1 MLSAFSLSLIQVEAR
16 CSERLEDPLKVQE
29 AGGAWVEVCE
39 QLRAMSLLV
48 PEFPSW
54 WEGSLQ
60 TPGTCPLAAFFSADQ
75 KVRRKHAQAFP
86 SARGFLSP
94 GMALGVFR
102 GKCETETL
110 TFDG

>member
-39 QLRAMSLLV
+39 QLRAVSPLV
-48 PEFPSW
+48 PELPSW

-60 TPGTCPLAAFFSADQ
+60 TPGTCPPAAFFSADQ
-75 KVRRKHAQAFP
+75 KVR
-86 SARGFLSP
+86 
-94 GMALGVFR
+94 
-102 GKCETETL
+102 
-110 TFDG
+110 